1 MSCYTTMD
9 KRELMQRIIE
19 LGVNPYNMT
28 RKQMVQFLEG
38 AEIAREMTDEE
49 LLAHIKNRC

>member
-1 MSCYTTMD
+1 MSCYTTM
-9 KRELMQRIIE
+9 E
-19 LGVNPYNMT
+19 
-28 RKQMVQFLEG
+28 FLEG